1 MALSSHKI
9 VFKNIDLFGS
19 HDIDRMDDVGNDK
32 SGGLNNFL
40 LQYAAGTFTM
50 ITK

>member
-1 MALSSHKI
+1 MASSSHEI
-9 VFKNIDLFGS
+9 VAEDINLFGR
-19 HDIDRMDDVGNDK
+19 HDIDRMDDMGNDK